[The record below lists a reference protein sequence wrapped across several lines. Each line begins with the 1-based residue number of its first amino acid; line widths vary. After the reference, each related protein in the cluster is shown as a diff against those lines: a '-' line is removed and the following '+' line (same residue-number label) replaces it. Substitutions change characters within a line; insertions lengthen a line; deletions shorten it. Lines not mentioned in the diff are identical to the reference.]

1 MVTQNAGVQKEA
13 YAGVRCSQGRI
24 FLCPLS
30 ALGFMCVLVLTER
43 RKSDVPKA

>member
-1 MVTQNAGVQKEA
+1 MTRNAGRLKEA
-13 YAGVRCSQGRI
+13 YAGVRCGRGRI

-30 ALGFMCVLVLTER
+30 GLGFMCVPVLTER